1 MRPARLPVVTHP
13 LTLSRRGLLVGSAA
27 TVALAAAPAD
37 AGKEPGK
44 AKAKRYRIDTRNSD
58 IDTGAAVIL
67 VHAPL
72 EQVLDVVLDFRK
84 YHRILPRLEQS
95 RIVRRNKGKTDVYLR
110 APVLNGA
117 YNLWGI
123 ARFEPPKRYKSEGK
137 LVKGRMVK
145 GNINHWF
152 GSWKLEPKDDQRTV
166 LRMEMFVDPDVPV
179 PDSWVTPELMWAADK
194 GVTAVRDMAEDGRA
208 TARKD

>member
-1 MRPARLPVVTHP
+1 M
-13 LTLSRRGLLVGSAA
+13 
-27 TVALAAAPAD
+27 APAHLRLD
-37 AGKEPGK
+37 RRLFLAGATAGVVLASSPAVAGSPGK
-44 AKAKRYRIDTRNSD
+44 RKSKAKRYRFDTPGSG

-67 VHAPL
+67 VNAPL
-72 EQVLDVVLDFRK
+72 DEVLDVVLDFRK

-95 RIVRRNKGKTDVYLR
+95 RIVGKRKGKTDVYLR

-123 ARFEPPKRYKSEGK
+123 ARFNPPKKYKGDGR
-137 LVKGRMVK
+137 LVAGQMVK
-145 GNINHWF
+145 GNIDSWY
-152 GSWKLEPKDDQRTV
+152 GAWKLEPKSKDRTV

-194 GVTAVRDMAEDGRA
+194 GVSKVRDMAEKRH
-208 TARKD
+208 RKG